1 MKKLL
6 AILKS
11 DPVRSCRECS
21 GYRSSRFLYGC
32 KHCSKETEVI
42 NELKNG
48 FLAAFRLLMCLPLA
62 ISWMLLYGLIALS
75 YGIVRADMFVM
86 MWNAFVYN
94 DTPVDEQCPLDPSG
108 RRVCKSGACCC
119 G

>member
-1 MKKLL
+1 MKY
-6 AILKS
+6 A
-11 DPVRSCRECS
+11 
-21 GYRSSRFLYGC
+21 
-32 KHCSKETEVI
+32 TMI

-75 YGIVRADMFVM
+75 YGIVRADQFIL

-94 DTPVDEQCPLDPSG
+94 DTPVDEQCPLDPDG
-108 RRVCKSGACCC
+108 RRICKSGACCC